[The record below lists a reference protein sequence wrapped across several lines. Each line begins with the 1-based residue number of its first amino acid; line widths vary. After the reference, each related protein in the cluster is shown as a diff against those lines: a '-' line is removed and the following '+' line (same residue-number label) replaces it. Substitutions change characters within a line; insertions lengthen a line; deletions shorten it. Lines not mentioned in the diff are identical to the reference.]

1 MRGEVLYF
9 DDQRGIGFIDGDDGN
24 RYHFASPDLV
34 AAAAPGKGA
43 KVEFLTEGNR
53 ARDVMA
59 VGSRTE
65 NAAGPRDEPST
76 IAPTRPAGNKPRGRR
91 SLFGLFLDCVTISYA
106 RLGARAPRREF
117 WGFFLFVFIVMVVA
131 IFAGLIADGVAGNL
145 DREEPV
151 LALGLTGILVLALA
165 LPSIA
170 VTIRRLH
177 DIGLSGWFI
186 LLGFVPTVGNL
197 IILVFALIPSQK
209 SENKWGPPPVG

>member
-59 VGSRTE
+59 VGSRTDKT
-65 NAAGPRDEPST
+65 AGTREEPST
-76 IAPTRPAGNKPRGRR
+76 VAPARLAGSEPHGRR
-91 SLFGLFLDCVTISYA
+91 SLFGLFLACVTVSYV
-106 RLGARAPRREF
+106 RLGARASRREF
-117 WGFFLFVFIVMVVA
+117 WGFFLFVFVVMVVA

-151 LALGLTGILVLALA
+151 LALGLTAILVLALA

>member
-9 DDQRGIGFIDGDDGN
+9 DGERGVGFINGDDGN
-24 RYHFASPDLV
+24 RYHFASPDL
-34 AAAAPGKGA
+34 ASISAPGKGA

-53 ARDVMA
+53 ARDVTA
-59 VGSRTE
+59 LGGPAEKTRQAGEEPPATSPSRLADI
-65 NAAGPRDEPST
+65 AAT
-76 IAPTRPAGNKPRGRR
+76 GRR
-91 SLFGLFLDCVTISYA
+91 SLFGHFLDCVTVSYVK
-106 RLGARAPRREF
+106 LGGRAPRREF
-117 WGFFLFVFIVMVVA
+117 WGFFLFAFIVMA
-131 IFAGLIADGVAGNL
+131 AALFAGLIADGMVGNL

-209 SENKWGPPPVG
+209 SENKWGPAPR

>member
-9 DDQRGIGFIDGDDGN
+9 DDQRGIGFINGDDGN
-24 RYHFASPDLV
+24 RYHFAGPDLV
-34 AAAAPGKGA
+34 SAAAPGKGA

-59 VGSRTE
+59 LGGARQKPAVTE
-65 NAAGPRDEPST
+65 TEPSAT
-76 IAPTRPAGNKPRGRR
+76 APSRLAGSKTHGRR
-91 SLFGLFLDCVTISYA
+91 SLFGHFLDCVTVSYA

-117 WGFFLFVFIVMVVA
+117 WGFFLFGFVVMVAA

-209 SENKWGPPPVG
+209 SENKWGPPPFG